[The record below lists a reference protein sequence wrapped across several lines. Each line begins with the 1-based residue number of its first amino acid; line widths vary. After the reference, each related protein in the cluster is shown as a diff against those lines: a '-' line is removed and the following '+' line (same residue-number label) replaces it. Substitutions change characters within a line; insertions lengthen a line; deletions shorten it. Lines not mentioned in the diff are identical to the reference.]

1 MLNYSCSPTTRE
13 RDTFP
18 LSSSELEL
26 VSVSLS
32 AKKKSRGTMRNST
45 TNFAENDKQRG
56 GLHRAAQGVI
66 EQAAS
71 LLC

>member
-1 MLNYSCSPTTRE
+1 MLNYSCSPKTRE

-18 LSSSELEL
+18 LSSSELDL
-26 VSVSLS
+26 RSVSVC
-32 AKKKSRGTMRNST
+32 KKRSPGTPCITVPLALQRMISR
-45 TNFAENDKQRG
+45 EG